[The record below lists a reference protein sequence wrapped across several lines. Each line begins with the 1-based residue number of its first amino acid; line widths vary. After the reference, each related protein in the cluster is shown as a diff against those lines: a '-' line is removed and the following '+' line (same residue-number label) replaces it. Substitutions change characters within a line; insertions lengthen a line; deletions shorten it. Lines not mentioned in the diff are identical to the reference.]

1 MVAYNACRLDNVN
14 AIELLIFLTLYMA
27 ISVKM
32 SIVNVK
38 PVNIE
43 NRFRLP
49 RIQSWGGIG

>member
-27 ISVKM
+27 ISVKL

-38 PVNIE
+38 PVNTE